1 MLNKLIF
8 DDSILSFHR
17 ISRGQNNNNSVN
29 SSLNSLTINKK
40 DFEKQIVTLKK
51 YFNIID
57 LNKILNSKL
66 NSKKRN
72 IVLTFDDGYKD
83 NLTNALPILRK
94 YKVPATIYIT
104 TRFLQNKCNIWW
116 YEIEKFISKNS
127 QLKFKFLDKSYSFSL
142 KSKKNKKRCFEILSS
157 LFKELNYNQQN
168 NLLRKITKKGN
179 RTQYK
184 KELLSKQDLIF
195 LNKNYL
201 ITIGA
206 HTHNHI
212 SLTCLNN
219 KDSILEL
226 KKSKKILENLLKK
239 KVYHFAYPYGS
250 KKDATLRESNLVK
263 KVKFKSA
270 VTTQI
275 QFHKIK
281 NKFLIP
287 RLHINSK
294 DQGIILL
301 LKLSWLY
308 KIYQM
313 IKGKF

>member
-17 ISRGQNNNNSVN
+17 ISKRQNKKE
-29 SSLNSLTINKK
+29 SLNSDLSSLTISKN

-57 LNKILNSKL
+57 LNKILSSK
-66 NSKKRN
+66 NDNKKRN

-83 NLTNALPILRK
+83 NFTNALPILRK
-94 YKVPATIYIT
+94 HKVPATIYIT
-104 TRFLQNKCNIWW
+104 TRFLKNKCDIWW
-116 YEIEKFISKNS
+116 YEIENFISKNS
-127 QLKFKFLDKSYSFSL
+127 QLKFRFLKKDYSFSL
-142 KSKKNKKRCFEILSS
+142 NNEFNKKKCFRVLSL
-157 LFKELNYNQQN
+157 LFKELDYNQQN
-168 NLLRKITKKGN
+168 NLLQKITKKKI
-179 RTQYK
+179 RHQYK
-184 KELLSKQDLIF
+184 NELLNKKDLIK
-195 LNKNYL
+195 LNNNYL

-212 SLTCLNN
+212 SLTCLDDKNCIN
-219 KDSILEL
+219 EL
-226 KKSKKILENLLKK
+226 KKSKKILEDLLKK
-239 KVYHFAYPYGS
+239 KIHHFAYPYGS
-250 KKDATLRESNLVK
+250 KKDATLRESHLVK
-263 KVKFKSA
+263 EVNFKSA

-275 QFHKIK
+275 QFHRIK